1 VFAKRAPRVSQRRGY
16 NGKEHDYEQEHE
28 QEEHPMI
35 YLDYNA
41 TTPLCDAAREAM
53 LPYLNEKFGNPS
65 SVHAAGREARAAIDN
80 ARDKIAALLH
90 AKPGEIIFTSGAT
103 ESCNLGLFGLARSR
117 SADGLPAAASAKAG
131 HIISNK
137 AEHHA
142 VLHAVEHLEDR
153 EGFEVTWLNVSKDG
167 MVDLDQLADS
177 IRPDTKLVSIMTA
190 NNETG
195 VVQPMREISR
205 ICRERGVLLHSD
217 IVQAFGKLD
226 IDVSLVDAGSFAAHK
241 FYGPKG
247 TGFLFLRSGLPIQ
260 PLMFGGAHEN
270 QRRPGTENVASVAG
284 MAAAA
289 EWVLRDADKEKQRQT
304 QLRDDFWTR
313 IAQLFPDAQ
322 QNGDPVHRLA
332 NTLNTSFIGVDSET
346 MLMALD
352 LEGVCASSG
361 SACMVGSVRASH
373 VLLAMGLPMESARS
387 AIRFSL
393 GRRTTAEEIASAA
406 DALEQIAKR
415 TKDAREYAL
424 A

>member
-1 VFAKRAPRVSQRRGY
+1 
-16 NGKEHDYEQEHE
+16 
-28 QEEHPMI
+28 MT

-53 LPYLNEKFGNPS
+53 LPYLNRHFGNPS
-65 SVHAAGREARAAIDN
+65 SVHAAGREARAAVDD
-80 ARDKIAALLH
+80 ARDRLAALLH
-90 AKPGEIIFTSGAT
+90 AKPGEIIFNSGAT
-103 ESCNLGLFGLARSR
+103 ESCNLGVLGLARSA
-117 SADGLPAAASAKAG
+117 SAGGLPAGASAKAG

-142 VLHAVEHLEDR
+142 VLHAVEHLENH
-153 EGFEVTWLNVSKDG
+153 EGFEVTWLNVSETG
-167 MVDLDQLADS
+167 VVDLNQLADS
-177 IRPDTKLVSIMTA
+177 IQPDTKLVSIMTA

-195 VVQPMREISR
+195 VIQPMREISQ

-217 IVQAFGKLD
+217 MVQAFGKID
-226 IDVSLVDAGSFAAHK
+226 IDVSLVDAASFASHK

-247 TGFLFLRSGLPIQ
+247 SGFLFLRSGLPIQ
-260 PLMFGGAHEN
+260 PIMFGGAHEN
-270 QRRPGTENVASVAG
+270 QRRPGTENVAGVAG

-289 EWVLRDADKEKQRQT
+289 EWVLSDADEERQREA

-313 IAQLFPDAQ
+313 IVKLFPDAQ
-322 QNGDPVHRLA
+322 QNGDPLHRLC
-332 NTLNTSFIGVDSET
+332 NTLNVSFMGVDSET

-393 GRRTTAEEIASAA
+393 GRRTTAEDIADAA
-406 DALEQIAKR
+406 DALKRIAKR
-415 TKDAREYAL
+415 TKDAREYAV